1 MCLSISY
8 ISLKLI
14 LPLGNRNKTKTKGN
28 VHGRERERE
37 EGVNQKRRDQEGD
50 GEVGGEENKTEQNKK
65 KVIGL
70 DERSGF
76 GKLGC
81 RKTDD
86 RSFVG
91 KGRGEV
97 EGGVLNV

>member
-28 VHGRERERE
+28 VHGRERKRRRK
-37 EGVNQKRRDQEGD
+37 GGNQKRRDQEGD
-50 GEVGGEENKTEQNKK
+50 GEVGEEENRTEQKEGYWPGRK
-65 KVIGL
+65 EQL
-70 DERSGF
+70 

-81 RKTDD
+81 RKMDD

-91 KGRGEV
+91 KGRG
-97 EGGVLNV
+97 LC